1 MRCLMLNKTR
11 KKILSAIQP
20 SGELTLGNYL
30 GTIQSWKKMI
40 DQFECVFFVAD
51 LHAITVR
58 QDQSK
63 FRESI
68 FRVYALLLAC
78 GIDLNKCVFFVQSHV
93 HEHSEIA
100 WILNCFSPVG
110 ELSRMTQYK
119 DKCQKNS
126 ENINAGLLTYPSLM
140 AGDILLYDANL
151 VPVGKDQSQH
161 LEFTRNLAIRFNGIY
176 GDTFVVPEGF
186 IPKVGSR
193 IMSLKN
199 PEKKMSKSGDPDSCI
214 FILDDDDSIS
224 KKIKRAVTDS
234 GSEIKFEEGKLTGIN
249 NLMTIYSALRG
260 ISLSETEAEF
270 AGKGY
275 GAFKSAVSELIIDKF
290 KPIRGNFDKI
300 ISDKQ
305 FLIDQFRLNAE
316 KASEI
321 ASKKLKIVKEK
332 MGYINF

>member
-1 MRCLMLNKTR
+1 MLT
-11 KKILSAIQP
+11 KKKQKVLSAIQP
-20 SGELTLGNYL
+20 SGELTLGNYM
-30 GTIQSWKKMI
+30 GSIQSWKKMI
-40 DQFECVFFVAD
+40 DEFECIFFVAD

-58 QDQSK
+58 QYSK
-63 FRESI
+63 SLRNNI

-78 GIDLNKCVFFVQSHV
+78 GIDLSKCIFFVQSHV
-93 HEHSEIA
+93 HEHSEMG
-100 WILNCFSPVG
+100 WILDCFSPVG

-119 DKCQKNS
+119 DKCQRNS
-126 ENINAGLLTYPSLM
+126 ENINAGLLTYPALM

-151 VPVGKDQSQH
+151 IPVGKDQTQH

-176 GDTFVVPEGF
+176 GETFVVPEGF
-186 IPKVGSR
+186 IPEMGAK
-193 IMSLKN
+193 IMSLKD

-214 FILDDDDSIS
+214 FILDDIDSIY

-234 GSEIKFEEGKLTGIN
+234 SSEVKFEKGKSTGIN
-249 NLMTIYSALRG
+249 NLMTVYSALKG
-260 ISLSETEAEF
+260 MSLSEIESEF

-275 GAFKSAVSELIIDKF
+275 GSFKSAVSESIIDEFTPIQTKF
-290 KPIRGNFDKI
+290 NEI

-305 FLIDQFRLNAE
+305 FLVDQFKLNSE

-332 MGYINF
+332 IGYVNL